1 MAKLNLEKLRKH
13 IQKFEFKALFD
24 GYGLGWDNPS
34 LKKPILIDGTTLTAI
49 AEKRGF
55 LVFVCEAT
63 VLPNALE
70 RKKIAQHIDLLHRG
84 HLIIYF
90 NAKKQIWQI
99 AVKELNKPIQYKE
112 VEYYS
117 HQEPDLLLSKLQG
130 ILFTIAEEEAGITL
144 IDVTDRID
152 NSFNTN
158 TEKTTKKFYDHFK
171 KQHAAFMALIQGLE
185 NPEHQRWYASLM
197 MNRLMFIY
205 FIQKKSFLDDDVNY
219 LQTKLNRIQ
228 QVQGEDKF
236 YSFYRN
242 FLLAFFHNG
251 LGKEHK
257 NDKELIA
264 LIGNVPYLN
273 GGLFDVH
280 ELESGNADIQITDSA
295 FTQLFDFFDQYQWHL
310 DNGINAKGN
319 EINPDVIGYIFEKY
333 INDRAAMGA
342 YYTKEDI
349 TEYISKNT
357 IIPFLF
363 DKAKT
368 DCANAFKSDSSL
380 WQLLKDSPDRYIY
393 DAVKKRL

>member
-1 MAKLNLEKLRKH
+1 M
-13 IQKFEFKALFD
+13 
-24 GYGLGWDNPS
+24 
-34 LKKPILIDGTTLTAI
+34 
-49 AEKRGF
+49 
-55 LVFVCEAT
+55 
-63 VLPNALE
+63 
-70 RKKIAQHIDLLHRG
+70 
-84 HLIIYF
+84 
-90 NAKKQIWQI
+90 
-99 AVKELNKPIQYKE
+99 
-112 VEYYS
+112 
-117 HQEPDLLLSKLQG
+117 
-130 ILFTIAEEEAGITL
+130 
-144 IDVTDRID
+144 
-152 NSFNTN
+152 
-158 TEKTTKKFYDHFK
+158 
-171 KQHAAFMALIQGLE
+171 
-185 NPEHQRWYASLM
+185 
-197 MNRLMFIY
+197 
-205 FIQKKSFLDDDVNY
+205 NY

>member
-1 MAKLNLEKLRKH
+1 M
-13 IQKFEFKALFD
+13 
-24 GYGLGWDNPS
+24 
-34 LKKPILIDGTTLTAI
+34 
-49 AEKRGF
+49 
-55 LVFVCEAT
+55 
-63 VLPNALE
+63 
-70 RKKIAQHIDLLHRG
+70 
-84 HLIIYF
+84 
-90 NAKKQIWQI
+90 
-99 AVKELNKPIQYKE
+99 
-112 VEYYS
+112 
-117 HQEPDLLLSKLQG
+117 LSKLQG

-205 FIQKKSFLDDDVNY
+205 FIQKKSFLDGDVNY
-219 LQTKLNRIQ
+219 LRTKLNQIQ
-228 QVQGEDKF
+228 QAQGEDKF

-280 ELESGNADIQITDSA
+280 ELEKDNADIQITDSA

-310 DNGINAKGN
+310 
-319 EINPDVIGYIFEKY
+319 
-333 INDRAAMGA
+333 
-342 YYTKEDI
+342 
-349 TEYISKNT
+349 
-357 IIPFLF
+357 
-363 DKAKT
+363 
-368 DCANAFKSDSSL
+368 ANK
-380 WQLLKDSPDRYIY
+380 
-393 DAVKKRL
+393 